1 MFEIGDYVVCPG
13 HGVGQVSDV
22 EQDSSLSSG
31 KAFYHIRL
39 ISNGMKYMV
48 PTDNKNGVRAL
59 VDSDEIGEVFLLLK
73 NHDVKLDT
81 STWNR
86 RYREYMEKVKT
97 GSLLEIADVLRSL
110 LLLKNNKTLS
120 DGERKMLRQCK
131 ELLVKEI
138 AISQGNDEDQVSHD
152 IDACFNE

>member
-1 MFEIGDYVVCPG
+1 MFDIGDYVVCPG
-13 HGVGQVSDV
+13 HGVGQVSEV
-22 EQDSSLSSG
+22 EKNSNLVTG
-31 KAFYHIRL
+31 KTFYHIRL
-39 ISNGMKYMV
+39 IANGMKYMV
-48 PTDNKNGVRAL
+48 PVDNKNGVREL
-59 VDSDEIGEVFLLLK
+59 VGNEEIGKVFLLLK
-73 NHDVKLDT
+73 NHDVILDT

-138 AISQGNDEDQVSHD
+138 AISQGNDEDQVSID
-152 IDACFNE
+152 IDACFNH